1 MTRIQSSNYTGERF
15 KPKKVNVAR
24 RCQFLNMQF
33 LQLTEPV
40 KSTIE
45 I

>member
-1 MTRIQSSNYTGERF
+1 MRIQSSSYTGDCF
-15 KPKKVNVAR
+15 KAKKGNVAR
-24 RCQFLNMQF
+24 RCQFLNMQL